1 MKRFRSILFPLVAT
15 LLFGAASAHAYLLAV
30 EVLWGSDYAQSPYNL
45 NLGSIIQLVA
55 YDSTGTG
62 TTSWDHNAPEENFTP
77 YGADAYI
84 PDTTPDGHHI
94 VGSGSLQALTEYGP
108 GVYGM
113 TAIINV
119 PDAYDTVYVRVFSAT
134 DFDSGVLYRDIN
146 WGISDP
152 NHIDPVFGTAL
163 TWFDDV
169 QAPNVANFEVIPEPS
184 SLSFLLSGGCGM
196 GVFSLFRRRRK
207 LRPPE
212 E

>member
-1 MKRFRSILFPLVAT
+1 MKRFRSILFLLVAA
-15 LLFGAASAHAYLLAV
+15 LFFGAVSAHAYLLAV

-45 NLGSIIQLVA
+45 QEGSIIQLVA

-62 TTSWDHNAPEENFTP
+62 VTSWDHDAPGENFTP
-77 YGADAYI
+77 YGNAYI

-94 VGSGSLQALTEYGP
+94 VGSGSLQALPEYGA

-113 TAIINV
+113 TTIIDV

-134 DFDSGVLYRDIN
+134 GFEQGVVSSN
-146 WGISDP
+146 VFWGISGT
-152 NHIDPVFGTAL
+152 NHIDTTFGTAL

-169 QAPNVANFEVIPEPS
+169 KAPNVANFELIPEPS
-184 SLSFLLSGGCGM
+184 SLAFLLSGGCGM